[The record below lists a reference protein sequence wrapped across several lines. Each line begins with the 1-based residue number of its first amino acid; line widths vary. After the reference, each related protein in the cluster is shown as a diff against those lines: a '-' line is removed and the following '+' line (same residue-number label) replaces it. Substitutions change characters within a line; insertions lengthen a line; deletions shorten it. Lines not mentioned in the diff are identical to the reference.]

1 MVDAVS
7 TTTQTQAL
15 SSAKTAPKTT
25 AETKADGEASAPRA
39 IRDTVEIGGNK
50 IVNLARAQELAAA
63 LPDATQDRDAFDAAL
78 SAAQEDVSRITQLF
92 QSTLA
97 DLVSSWQPSALGVE
111 GFSETVTAGQSEQ
124 SRPSVQELQQILDRA
139 LRDARRISEQ
149 VAETLRRV
157 APVDIQA

>member
-7 TTTQTQAL
+7 TASQTQPISPAKPARTAAAEAGAGSDAK
-15 SSAKTAPKTT
+15 SSR
-25 AETKADGEASAPRA
+25 S

-63 LPDATQDRDAFDAAL
+63 LPDATEDRDAFDAAL
-78 SAAQEDVSRITQLF
+78 SAAQEDVRRITQLF
-92 QSTLA
+92 QSTLT
-97 DLVSSWQPSALGVE
+97 DLVSSWQPGSAIAE
-111 GFSETVTAGQSEQ
+111 GETAVADRSA
-124 SRPSVQELQQILDRA
+124 PSAQELQQILDRA

-157 APVDIQA
+157 APLDIEA